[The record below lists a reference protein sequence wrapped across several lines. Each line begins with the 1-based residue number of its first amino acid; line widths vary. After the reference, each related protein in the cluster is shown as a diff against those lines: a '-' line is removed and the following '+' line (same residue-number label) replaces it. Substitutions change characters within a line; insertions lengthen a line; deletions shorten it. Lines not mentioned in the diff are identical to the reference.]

1 MQLRFKLFVPLMAL
15 FLIMGM
21 SNAAYAQITCS
32 VASAPV
38 GRATLSGHTEPVGDL
53 TFTCEAQSGFTPS
66 GGTMTV
72 DFGGV
77 LITND
82 DDTNEDGN
90 IDDIDD
96 DDITVDAD
104 DASSL
109 WTDVGVPTFASVNNE
124 SGIVVITLG
133 SGATTNRSNW
143 CVHA

>member
-32 VASAPV
+32 VASSPV
-38 GRATLSGHTEPVGDL
+38 SRATLSGHTEPVGDL
-53 TFTCEAQSGFTPS
+53 TFICEAQSSFTPL
-66 GGTMTV
+66 GGSMTV

-82 DDTNEDGN
+82 DDTNEDG
-90 IDDIDD
+90 DSLDG

-104 DASSL
+104 ADAPGNTL
-109 WTDVGVPTFASVNNE
+109 WAAVGVPTFASVNNE
-124 SGIVVITLG
+124 SGIVVIHVG
-133 SGATTNRSNW
+133 KRS
-143 CVHA
+143 HQRR